1 MYKLTLK
8 FNLKSNKTAIL
19 HCYCKSMAKIT
30 SEVRYVMS
38 CINAHKTIWTC
49 GTTIDSDVIKSF
61 EWEYEADMFKE
72 KVNE

>member
-19 HCYCKSMAKIT
+19 HWYTKSMADIT
-30 SEVRYVMS
+30 SEVRYVTA
-38 CINAHKTIWTC
+38 CINAHKIIWTC
-49 GTTIDSDVIKSF
+49 GTTVDSDIVKSF